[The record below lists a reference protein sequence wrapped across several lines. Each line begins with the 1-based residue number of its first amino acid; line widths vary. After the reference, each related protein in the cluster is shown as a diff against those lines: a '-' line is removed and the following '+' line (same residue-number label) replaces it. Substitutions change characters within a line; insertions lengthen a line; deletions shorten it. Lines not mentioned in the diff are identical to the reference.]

1 MSTEDG
7 NAEERGPAATESEG
21 TTSPLASSAIFGSE
35 VRRGNTGGT
44 LVDAG
49 APGLDTHHWAG
60 VRRGPR
66 EGDARSVASSLAAE
80 KDALSVYDN
89 QECELG
95 PCPSSDQGLTG
106 PVQPGREGT
115 GCPPLGSGDQFRPAH
130 HLTPA
135 PPCALACS

>member
-1 MSTEDG
+1 MSMEDS
-7 NAEERGPAATESEG
+7 NAEERGGLATGSEG
-21 TTSPLASSAIFGSE
+21 TTSPRVSSAISGSE
-35 VRRGNTGGT
+35 VRRANTGGN

-95 PCPSSDQGLTG
+95 PCPPPDQEPCSLTG
-106 PVQPGREGT
+106 RSWAA
-115 GCPPLGSGDQFRPAH
+115 LHASLSGSGSP
-130 HLTPA
+130 TPA
-135 PPCALACS
+135 CS